1 MLKEKTIAFIGGG
14 NMATA
19 IIGGLVASGV
29 PASALR
35 VSEPVA
41 VLAEKLA
48 SKYAVHIAPSN
59 AEAVAGVDA
68 VLLAVKPQ
76 VMHDVVTEIAPALE
90 AHGRPVIISIAAG
103 ISAARIEEWYVAG
116 VQAAHAG
123 EKGAAATATTAATTV
138 TAPPVVRVMPNT
150 PCMVRQ
156 GAVGMFASAEVAAA
170 GRDLA
175 CAIMA
180 STAPRTYWLTEEAL
194 MDAVT
199 AVSGSG
205 PAYFF
210 LFVEAMTE
218 VGIALGLPEDVAA
231 GLASQTCRGAGEML
245 VAPGAD
251 NAATLRKN
259 VTSPNGTTQAA
270 IETFEKLDFRAIVA
284 KALTAARDR
293 GVELDQESAK
303 KA

>member
-103 ISAARIEEWYVAG
+103 IT
-116 VQAAHAG
+116 
-123 EKGAAATATTAATTV
+123 TATTAATTV